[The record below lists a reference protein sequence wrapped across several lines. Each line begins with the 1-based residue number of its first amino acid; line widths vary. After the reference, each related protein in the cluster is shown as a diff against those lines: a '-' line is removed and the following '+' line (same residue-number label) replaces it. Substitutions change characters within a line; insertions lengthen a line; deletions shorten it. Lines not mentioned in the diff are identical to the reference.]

1 LHGDA
6 NEYLHDK
13 LHVSVELRRPVDVPI
28 QAAEWDDCGAIR
40 RDSDYAAWVDGA
52 DYVGESAGFSTQHGA
67 AVFSRCPF
75 DSKTPS
81 TKEVAN
87 KKENLIDGYANI
99 Q

>member
-1 LHGDA
+1 LHGDVH
-6 NEYLHDK
+6 EYLHDE
-13 LHVSVELRRPVDVPI
+13 LHVSVELRRALDVPI
-28 QAAEWDDCGAIR
+28 QAAERDHRGAVR
-40 RDSDYAAWVDGA
+40 RDSDYAAGVDGA

-75 DSKTPS
+75 DSKDPS

-99 Q
+99 